1 VIVSVTALGSR
12 DGDAAAAVARV
23 VDYLDGRCPQPPGRS
38 PQWWQDNGLDAQA
51 PCDHGLGS
59 ASTGAVSYYADSV
72 EGPGTWMGRG
82 LAGFFP
88 TGEVP
93 RPELARMLLGQHPSS
108 GRQLLEGRG
117 SAARADH
124 LGRGG
129 ATVAAHGPDDEALS
143 IPQAASLLGVSPQY
157 LRTVVART
165 QAARSHAEGP
175 ERQDPLSPLEQP
187 YLDATRAG
195 PNCHWSVTRA
205 EVKRFAQA
213 RRAPTAVIGYD
224 LTFSVPKSVS
234 LLWARADESR
244 QAAITTAVHEAV
256 AAGMAYLE
264 DHAAVV
270 RTGARAK
277 VQPAKGL
284 LAASYLHGTSRALDP
299 QLHAH
304 VVVANMAQGPDGGVR
319 ALDGRALFAH
329 AKTASFLAAAEL
341 RRALTRRLGVEWE
354 PAERG
359 LADIA
364 GVPRAAVVE
373 MSKRSRQ
380 LEAVLPQLEA
390 FYTGGHALGAKGRQM
405 AAYVTRAA
413 KDDHGVDPETL
424 RPWWASQLGR
434 RGLRPRSGRALCRP
448 PGGAGTGHRGT
459 APGAVRGAGLGHRG
473 DRDRRH
479 LRASGGHPARG
490 RLGRG
495 PPGGWRDLRP
505 GRRLAGQ

>member
-1 VIVSVTALGSR
+1 VIISVTALGSR
-12 DGDAAAAVARV
+12 DGDAAGAVARV

-38 PQWWQDNGLDAQA
+38 PQWWQGNGLDPKA
-51 PCDHGLGS
+51 PCNHGLAP
-59 ASTGAVSYYADSV
+59 ASNGTVSYYADSV
-72 EGPGTWMGRG
+72 EGPGTWLGRG
-82 LAGFFP
+82 LAGFSP
-88 TGEVP
+88 AGEVP
-93 RPELARMLLGQHPSS
+93 RSELARMLLGQHPSS

-129 ATVAAHGPDDEALS
+129 ATVSAQGPDDEALS

-165 QAARSHAEGP
+165 QAARSQPEGP
-175 ERQDPLSPLEQP
+175 EPEGRPFPLDHP
-187 YLDATRAG
+187 YLDASRAG
-195 PNCHWSVTRA
+195 PNGHWSVTRA
-205 EVKRFAQA
+205 EVKRFAEA

-234 LLWARADESR
+234 LLWARADEVR
-244 QAAITTAVHEAV
+244 QAAITAAVHEAV

-264 DHAAVV
+264 DHAASV

-277 VQPAKGL
+277 AQPAKGL

-304 VVVANMAQGPDGGVR
+304 VVVANMAEGPDGGVR

-329 AKTASFLAAAEL
+329 AKTASYLAAAEL
-341 RRALTRRLGVEWE
+341 RLQLARRLGVEWE

-364 GVPRAAVVE
+364 GVPRAAIVE

-380 LEAVLPQLEA
+380 LEAVLPELEA
-390 FYTGGHALGAKGRQM
+390 FYTGGQALGAKGRQM
-405 AAYVTRAA
+405 AHVSHPGGQGRLRGGTRGSPAVV
-413 KDDHGVDPETL
+413 GVPA
-424 RPWWASQLGR
+424 RR
-434 RGLRPRSGRALCRP
+434 RGLRPRSGGALCRP
-448 PGGAGTGHRGT
+448 PGSAGAGHRGT
-459 APGAVRGAGLGHRG
+459 APGAVR
-473 DRDRRH
+473 
-479 LRASGGHPARG
+479 
-490 RLGRG
+490 
-495 PPGGWRDLRP
+495 
-505 GRRLAGQ
+505 